1 VATQIDRHI
10 SIQADDAGDLGPF
23 TPGYHAKRRYSTQN
37 KPKRNN
43 SLVHRLLVRDQG
55 VGGSNPLSSNK
66 SLLINKMRSMFSL
79 AATALD
85 VSERSMESVAS
96 ASGEHLVELAVG
108 PGLPCFGCCDS

>member
-1 VATQIDRHI
+1 MRVRK
-10 SIQADDAGDLGPF
+10 
-23 TPGYHAKRRYSTQN
+23 TPGSRWNPFYSALRAAPGDPCCLN
-37 KPKRNN
+37 
-43 SLVHRLLVRDQG
+43 QG